1 MHTEG
6 KGSEGWAETKQG
18 NSEGQVEAKKR
29 QLSHRYQG
37 LECASVSR
45 TLAWKTQRLGFDV
58 QDHIDQIGREK
69 VARLF
74 PAYLATV

>member
-1 MHTEG
+1 MRDRLKPRREE
-6 KGSEGWAETKQG
+6 KL
-18 NSEGQVEAKKR
+18 

-45 TLAWKTQRLGFDV
+45 TLAWKTQSPGFDA

-69 VARLF
+69 VAGLF
-74 PAYLATV
+74 PAHLAKVQCIPASEKLTAS